1 MKKLAQKIT
10 KEDLMVGKE
19 IKFRRSNMILEMH
32 PKLSEYYYSEITEI
46 SYNKYNNKLALIA
59 FKCGLELKTKHY
71 ISEYSQDSDNS
82 MQGMSSIDTDN

>member
-10 KEDLMVGKE
+10 REDLVIGKE

-32 PKLSEYYYSEITEI
+32 PELSEYYYSEITEI

-59 FKCGLELKTKHY
+59 FKSGLEY
-71 ISEYSQDSDNS
+71 IHEVGLSGWLASEL
-82 MQGMSSIDTDN
+82 